1 MVMQVRAPVFVGAL
15 QERSERPKGT
25 LMAGSITISEHN
37 ASWYPKPKRKPKCL
51 KANGSRACVHGH
63 H

>member
-1 MVMQVRAPVFVGAL
+1 MQVRAPVFVGAL

-37 ASWYPKPKRKPKCL
+37 ASWYPKPKRKP
-51 KANGSRACVHGH
+51 
-63 H
+63 